1 MSNATGQGS
10 KSNSSI
16 IENGNFRELINNKI
30 DKTTVLYNI
39 IKQQN
44 KLSAK
49 HKLFK

>member
-1 MSNATGQGS
+1 
-10 KSNSSI
+10 
-16 IENGNFRELINNKI
+16 LINNKI

-49 HKLFK
+49 HK